1 MDVKAAGAKAKKVGL
16 RIAIAVPILL
26 VVGLVAYTF
35 VTLSFAY
42 SSGERVGFVQKMSKK
57 GWVCHTDEGELAM
70 VNIAGQQPQMFFFTV
85 RDDAVMKKIES
96 FEGHRVALTYEEHR
110 GVPLSCFGDTS
121 YFVVDVRK
129 LE

>member
-35 VTLSFAY
+35 VTLNFAY

-70 VNIAGQQPQMFFFTV
+70 VNVAGQQPQMFFFTV

-110 GVPLSCFGDTS
+110 GVPLSCYGDTS
-121 YFVVDVRK
+121 YFVVDARK

>member
-16 RIAIAVPILL
+16 RIAIAVPILF
-26 VVGLVAYTF
+26 VVGLVAYTL
-35 VTLSFAY
+35 VTLNFAY

-121 YFVVDVRK
+121 YFVVDARK